1 MLARL
6 ACVLLGLG
14 LCAGPVETGTGAP
27 GWQAYLGQ
35 QPPGEAPRVFAPGII
50 SRGNIHGRLAISPD
64 GHEIL
69 WNTVDLATFATQIL
83 SVREVG
89 GRWTDPQPPSF
100 AREGDTKDPVF
111 SPDGTRLYFA
121 ARDKGRWVTR
131 YVEPGAQGWSS
142 PRDSPVRFNHS
153 SSFTRSGR
161 AYFSA
166 EMNTKVWNTGIFS
179 ARGDAAGVD
188 AAPLPAA
195 INVPGAIDY
204 TPFVAPDESF
214 LLFTSNRPLA
224 GDREDMHIHVAFRT
238 RAGAWS
244 APRRVFDIPGRFPSI
259 SPDGRYLFF
268 CGDDGNIYWADVR
281 ALDPLRPLA
290 R

>member
-1 MLARL
+1 MTRRLLLTMTLMLA
-6 ACVLLGLG
+6 AT
-14 LCAGPVETGTGAP
+14 AGRTQAAP
-27 GWQAYLGQ
+27 GRSPYLGQ
-35 QPPGEAPRVFAPGII
+35 QPPGEAPRAFAPGVI
-50 SRGNIHGRLAISPD
+50 SRGNSHGRVAISAD
-64 GHEIL
+64 GREIL
-69 WNTVDLATFATQIL
+69 WTTFDPATFSTQIL

-89 GRWTDPQPPSF
+89 GRWTDPQPPPF
-100 AREGDTKDPVF
+100 AREGSSQSPVF
-111 SPDGTRLYFA
+111 SPDGKRLYFRVRA
-121 ARDKGRWVTR
+121 ERGWVTR
-131 YVEPGAQGWSS
+131 YVEQEAAGWSAARNDDPS
-142 PRDSPVRFNHS
+142 FDTS

-179 ARGDAAGVD
+179 ARGDAAGTD

-214 LLFTSNRPLA
+214 LLFTSNRPLV
-224 GDREDMHIHVAFRT
+224 GDKENMHIHVAFRT
-238 RAGAWS
+238 RAGTWS

-268 CGDDGNIYWADVR
+268 CGDDGNIYWADAR
-281 ALDPLRPLA
+281 ALDPLRPVV